1 MKLRFLLLVLALT
14 TATVAARAQGAI
26 YFNPVVTRVSNSTP
40 DYGPF
45 AFLGQGGTSQIF
57 GGVMFGGYGTVLHQP
72 KFDVSLDL
80 RDQLEHGGG
89 ASLNSLL
96 FGVRVSASH
105 LSNPRLK
112 PYLEILGGDGRSKS
126 QLSAIHISKFEYDA
140 FLGADY
146 ALNRHV
152 DWRIAEIGYGQV
164 TTSSSSIY
172 GGPTPHPPAH
182 RRPVSTRVGV
192 RVPKHPRRT

>member
-1 MKLRFLLLVLALT
+1 MKLRLLLLVLALALA
-14 TATVAARAQGAI
+14 TAAARAQGAI
-26 YFNPVVTRVSNSTP
+26 YFNPVVTRISNSTP
-40 DYGPF
+40 DSGPF

-57 GGVMFGGYGTVLHQP
+57 GGVMFGGYYTVLNQP
-72 KFDVSLDL
+72 KFDVSLDI

-96 FGVRVSASH
+96 FGPRISANH
-105 LSNPRLK
+105 LSRPALK
-112 PYLEILGGDGRSKS
+112 PYLEIMAGEGRSKS
-126 QLSAIHISKFEYDA
+126 QLSAIHITKFEYDA

-164 TTSSSSIY
+164 TTSSSYIY
-172 GGPTPHPPAH
+172 GGPTPIPAANLLH
-182 RRPVSTRVGV
+182 FSTGFVFRF
-192 RVPKHPRRT
+192 P